1 MTKEEFLSLI
11 RTPDEVIHQRPE
23 VIASLVKEFPY
34 CQALRYVY
42 LLQLHGQDH
51 ISYAQQLKLTSAY
64 APDRK
69 RLHQLL
75 HPEFMMNDSS
85 GWNENV
91 ALENEGMMDTA
102 VEKKEVAKIDA
113 VEIPVEEPISLD
125 QDHTEETIEETPVL
139 AALNSSAKEIELEKT
154 EAATDDDALSAEA
167 IVIQRLKELNIW
179 TEPENISPKVEV
191 NIPDDDIELEE
202 ETEVQI
208 EIKEPFENEELN
220 PTPVQSFEEAAS
232 EIEILSTQATPISPL
247 LLINESDGPK
257 VEAANEYIAQE
268 KELDP
273 LEELILESIVAAQ
286 VNNSDYL
293 SEGNLEE
300 IKIAAEEKPKVKEVA
315 PIPHQPG
322 EKHSFAEWLHLNEK
336 SKEAEENS
344 VENKKSAG
352 NPFINSDEETTNPI
366 TNVSI
371 EISES
376 APAPT
381 SKSVPAKEEIPSARW
396 EEKPSTKDEVVTPK
410 MVYVKSSTLQSTVAP
425 ASNPKDITPTPLTT
439 KFTEA
444 VPYSPISLTP
454 TESDK
459 DLIPGKKPIPDPSLV
474 DTDPPKSKVPADQLI
489 DKFIQQEPRITPS
502 KSAFYSPVNMAKRS
516 IIEPDDLVSETL
528 ANIYAQ
534 QGNFQKAIS
543 FYTKLSLRFPEKS
556 RYFAAL
562 IKELENKLN
571 T

>member
-23 VIASLVKEFPY
+23 TIASLVKEFPY

-75 HPEFMMNDSS
+75 HPELMMHDSA

-91 ALENEGMMDTA
+91 ALENEGMMDTT
-102 VEKKEVAKIDA
+102 VEKKEAVRTEE
-113 VEIPVEEPISLD
+113 VEIPVDEPIYTN
-125 QDHTEETIEETPVL
+125 QEHTEEIIEEAPVY
-139 AALNSSAKEIELEKT
+139 APVNTSAKETEEEKT
-154 EAATDDDALSAEA
+154 EAPIDEDALSAEA

-179 TEPENISPKVEV
+179 TEPETVSPKVEV
-191 NIPDDDIELEE
+191 NLPDEDIEEGE
-202 ETEVQI
+202 ETEVQV
-208 EIKEPFENEELN
+208 EIKETIEKEDFISAQIPSHEDQDEVEVF
-220 PTPVQSFEEAAS
+220 AS
-232 EIEILSTQATPISPL
+232 LETPISP
-247 LLINESDGPK
+247 IENVVENNTSEVKSPNE
-257 VEAANEYIAQE
+257 ITAQE

-273 LEELILESIVAAQ
+273 LDELILESIVATQ

-293 SEGNLEE
+293 SEGNSEE
-300 IKIAAEEKPKVKEVA
+300 IKIVAEEKPKAIEVD

-322 EKHSFAEWLHLNEK
+322 EKHSFAEWLHLNQK
-336 SKEAEENS
+336 NKEAEAPS
-344 VENKKSAG
+344 VENKKS
-352 NPFINSDEETTNPI
+352 TVNPI
-366 TNVSI
+366 IVPEVEVTKPVANKPI
-371 EISES
+371 EITES

-381 SKSVPAKEEIPSARW
+381 SKFVSPKEEISSAITD
-396 EEKPSTKDEVVTPK
+396 ETTSSKDEVVTPK
-410 MVYVKSSTLQSTVAP
+410 MVYVKSSTPQSTVAP
-425 ASNPKDITPTPLTT
+425 ASTPKESSTTTPTT

-454 TESDK
+454 SDTDP

-489 DKFIQQEPRITPS
+489 DKFIKQEPRITPS